1 MEWSDQRFF
10 WATLSRSMHSALD
23 TLDLAQ
29 AIVVHAG
36 SHSCLLARE
45 VQAVAVGDLVSYWSA

>member
-10 WATLSRSMHSALD
+10 WATLSRSMYSALD
-23 TLDLAQ
+23 TLDLDQ

-36 SHSCLLARE
+36 SHSCPRARD
-45 VQAVAVGDLVSYWSA
+45 V